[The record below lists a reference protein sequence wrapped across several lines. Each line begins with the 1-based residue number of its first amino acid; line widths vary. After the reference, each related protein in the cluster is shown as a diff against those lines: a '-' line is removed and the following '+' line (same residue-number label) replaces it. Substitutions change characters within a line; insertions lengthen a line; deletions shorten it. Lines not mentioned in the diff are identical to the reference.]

1 MLLSL
6 IILYIALQLVLLD
19 MYFSFSLYKI
29 SFILS
34 YLSFSFKIIIYSLWL
49 MSMSFNAWDINISM
63 LLSLLLANI
72 RILSCFFFFFLV
84 IFSNFLTI
92 PVVREKIKVKLAL
105 AIPTGAPI
113 ILVNEIIDTPLLV
126 ALKTI
131 KILSI

>member
-1 MLLSL
+1 ML
-6 IILYIALQLVLLD
+6 
-19 MYFSFSLYKI
+19 F
-29 SFILS
+29 
-34 YLSFSFKIIIYSLWL
+34 
-49 MSMSFNAWDINISM
+49 
-63 LLSLLLANI
+63 SLLLANI
-72 RILSCFFFFFLV
+72 RILSCFFFLFLV

-113 ILVNEIIDTPLLV
+113 ILVNEIIDTPPLV

>member
-1 MLLSL
+1 
-6 IILYIALQLVLLD
+6 
-19 MYFSFSLYKI
+19 
-29 SFILS
+29 
-34 YLSFSFKIIIYSLWL
+34 
-49 MSMSFNAWDINISM
+49 M

-72 RILSCFFFFFLV
+72 RILSCFFFLFLV
-84 IFSNFLTI
+84 IFNNFLTI
-92 PVVREKIKVKLAL
+92 PVVKEKIKVRLAL